1 MPNWT
6 ENDITFVCKT
16 KESADQLKSLLESKE
31 QKFDFNNITPMPIEI
46 KETVSGSE
54 NCKPDWQKEQS
65 EELIKKY
72 GHDNWRDW
80 SNDKWGTKWNACHT
94 EVTQTET
101 KYDNSNVL
109 TYSFDTAW
117 DAPREIVETI
127 CELQKTILKNV
138 KIEWECVHEDGNEF
152 EQILH

>member
-6 ENDITFVCKT
+6 ENDVTFICKT
-16 KESADQLKSLLESKE
+16 KEGADQLKSLLESKE
-31 QKFDFNNITPMPIEI
+31 EKFDFNNITPMPIEI
-46 KETVSGSE
+46 NETVSGSE
-54 NCKPDWQKEQS
+54 NSKPDWQKEQS

-80 SNDKWGTKWNACHT
+80 SVDKWGTKWNSM
-94 EVTQTET
+94 ESKMTQTE
-101 KYDNSNVL
+101 NVL

-117 DAPREIVETI
+117 DAPREIILTLI
-127 CELQKTILKNV
+127 ELQKTILKDV

-152 EQILH
+152 EQILT

>member
-16 KESADQLKSLLESKE
+16 KESAYQLKSLLESKE

-80 SNDKWGTKWNACHT
+80 SIDKWGTKWNAV
-94 EVTQTET
+94 ESKISQTE
-101 KYDNSNVL
+101 NVL
-109 TYSFDTAW
+109 KYSFNTAW
-117 DAPREIVETI
+117 DAPREIILTLI
-127 CELQKTILKNV
+127 ELQKTILKDV

>member
-65 EELIKKY
+65 EELIKNMDMII
-72 GHDNWRDW
+72 GVIGVMINGVQ
-80 SNDKWGTKWNACHT
+80 SGMP
-94 EVTQTET
+94 V
-101 KYDNSNVL
+101 
-109 TYSFDTAW
+109 
-117 DAPREIVETI
+117 I
-127 CELQKTILKNV
+127 
-138 KIEWECVHEDGNEF
+138 
-152 EQILH
+152 